1 MKTNEVEKQIGLSKQ
16 TLLFYE
22 REGLIKPNRDSNGY
36 RNYNDHDIQLLL
48 LIKFLRSMEIG
59 IDDIKLI
66 ISQQISFKEVLETQ
80 SHYIDKKL
88 EDIKEVKA
96 AISFYKEKNIPMIPA
111 LKELDTIQDD
121 SFLGYQKTTQNIS
134 IGRKLT
140 QKYSRTKLLLWM
152 SIAFIIALLFYI
164 MKHTMI
170 ISIIAFV
177 IVLMIQILCY
187 GLGLSEMKFL
197 SIDNNASKFME
208 FNEKGISYISD
219 ESFNGRM
226 SYFFNV
232 IRGIESLEYVD
243 YKHISKVT
251 ILRKERYMKI
261 PGSEL
266 STHIE
271 TYDYC
276 FEFDNHKN
284 YYLINPMF
292 IDNDREI
299 VNTIL
304 REKVKM
310 VVEK

>member
-1 MKTNEVEKQIGLSKQ
+1 MKTSEVEKQIGLSKQ

-22 REGLIKPNRDSNGY
+22 REGLITPNRDSNGY

-111 LKELDTIQDD
+111 LKELDTIEDD
-121 SFLGYQKTTQNIS
+121 SFLGYQKTTPNVS

-140 QKYSRTKLLLWM
+140 QRHLQTKLFLWNL
-152 SIAFIIALLFYI
+152 IAFLIAVLFYI
-164 MKHTMI
+164 IKHNMM
-170 ISIIAFV
+170 ISIVAFI
-177 IVLMIQILCY
+177 IVLMIQVLSY
-187 GLGLSEMKFL
+187 GLGLSEMNFL
-197 SIDNNASKFME
+197 SVDNNASKFME
-208 FNEKGISYISD
+208 FNENGILYISD
-219 ESFNGRM
+219 ESFVGRM
-226 SYFFNV
+226 RYFFNILV
-232 IRGIESLEYVD
+232 GKELLEYVD
-243 YKHISKVT
+243 YDHISKVT
-251 ILRKERYMKI
+251 IIRKERYIKI
-261 PGSEL
+261 PSSDL
-266 STHIE
+266 STNME
-271 TYDYC
+271 TYDYY
-276 FEFDNHKN
+276 FEFDNHKK
-284 YYLINPMF
+284 YTLINPIF

-304 REKVKM
+304 RDKVKL
-310 VVEK
+310 VIEK